1 MRGRRV
7 PAIVKLHAFAAP
19 EQIISVVGG
28 ASRGA
33 EALTQIAS
41 ANAGRRAD

>member
-1 MRGRRV
+1 MRGRPV

-19 EQIISVVGG
+19 EQVISVVGG

-33 EALTQIAS
+33 EALKQIAS
-41 ANAGRRAD
+41 ANAGRGAD